1 MVCVFVC
8 ARECVCVCVVGRQI
22 RPRLPYIVFTQNFD
36 CHVCRGVLQMQV
48 CKSGVLTEIVRSS
61 LDGHAGAVE
70 TKRPESLL
78 SFETL
83 ISCKQA
89 VEVEK

>member
-1 MVCVFVC
+1 
-8 ARECVCVCVVGRQI
+8 
-22 RPRLPYIVFTQNFD
+22 
-36 CHVCRGVLQMQV
+36 MQV

-78 SFETL
+78 AFETL